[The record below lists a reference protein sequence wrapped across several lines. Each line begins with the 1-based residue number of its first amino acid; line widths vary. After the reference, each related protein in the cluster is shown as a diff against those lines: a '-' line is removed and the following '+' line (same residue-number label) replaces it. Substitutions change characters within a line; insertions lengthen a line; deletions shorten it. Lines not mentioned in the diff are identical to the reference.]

1 MPQLHSHVCIFLF
14 IAEMQMSQNLYGYNT
29 IDSRKTVRSRS
40 NFSRKTNYQ
49 SQIFDPMAIYANSG
63 LYRSELVHTIIDCS
77 QGSGICLGPPAPN
90 GRGFIIN
97 HVIQDSAADRSGCIQ
112 KGDRLLAVNKT
123 YNLDLMTTRQ
133 MLGDF
138 PSDEISSHCNTWVEL
153 EIEYDIADSTNQKCG
168 IFDVK
173 LMKRNKSGLGITVNG
188 SCNGMYAI
196 SHIKPGSPAYRTG
209 SLRPGD
215 TVIAVDSHPVEHFNI
230 DSLLKETQ
238 SDCVTL
244 TIRRNILPDFLF
256 DAQQRTNFLFENS
269 ESSYNSSP
277 KFGETGQ
284 QRSPSPVGQEMY
296 EMIEMNR
303 MNLQHPPPP
312 PEWFETDDSKD
323 INEGESLFLFLLI
336 LICIIKRVHP
346 HLKDIEHY
354 TVTPQTLPN
363 QIMKTEKIEQNFVVK
378 LEKNNGPL
386 GITLAGSEQAGQPIT
401 ISAIA
406 NGGLTQKTGEVDVGD
421 QLLAINGQNV
431 QNMALSDATKL
442 LHKFNDVVYL
452 HLSRTSKSISFSRIF
467 FNNSLKL

>member
-1 MPQLHSHVCIFLF
+1 
-14 IAEMQMSQNLYGYNT
+14 MQMSQNLYGYNT

-40 NFSRKTNYQ
+40 TTFSRKTNYQ
-49 SQIFDPMAIYANSG
+49 SQLFDPMAIYANSG

-90 GRGFIIN
+90 GRGYIIN

-123 YNLDLMTTRQ
+123 YNLDLMTIRQ

-138 PSDEISSHCNTWVEL
+138 PSDEISSQFNAWVEL

-173 LMKRNKSGLGITVNG
+173 LVKRSKSGLGITVNG

-209 SLRPGD
+209 SLRPGN

-230 DSLLKETQ
+230 DSLLKDTQ
-238 SDCVTL
+238 NDCVTL

-256 DAQQRTNFLFENS
+256 DAQQRSNFMFENS

-277 KFGETGQ
+277 KFGEAGQ

-303 MNLQHPPPP
+303 MQHPPPP
-312 PEWFETDDSKD
+312 AEWFENGNKD
-323 INEGESLFLFLLI
+323 LNEG
-336 LICIIKRVHP
+336 
-346 HLKDIEHY
+346 
-354 TVTPQTLPN
+354 
-363 QIMKTEKIEQNFVVK
+363 
-378 LEKNNGPL
+378 
-386 GITLAGSEQAGQPIT
+386 
-401 ISAIA
+401 
-406 NGGLTQKTGEVDVGD
+406 
-421 QLLAINGQNV
+421 
-431 QNMALSDATKL
+431 
-442 LHKFNDVVYL
+442 
-452 HLSRTSKSISFSRIF
+452 KS
-467 FNNSLKL
+467 